1 MKEIYTPIIL
11 VITLFLSAMALAQEG
26 QKNFIN
32 YQGVARNAD
41 QQLLISETMT
51 IGVTLKVGPTGDTI
65 EYEESHEITTDA
77 NGVFSLKIGNGNLV
91 SGDFNSL
98 PWGSGA
104 ALATITMNGNEV
116 GTTEMMAVPYALS
129 SADNK
134 WHTIGDDIE
143 NKNGGNVFV
152 TGSLYASK
160 DLSLAE
166 GAAINEFSTDG
177 TFAGNS
183 DEKVPTQKAIKTY
196 IDGKLTGGAIDA
208 DADPTNEIQDISLSG
223 TDLSI
228 TDGSTIDLSAIIPPG
243 GTDDQNAGEVSY
255 DNTSSGLTATDAQA
269 AIDELATGG
278 LVDTDDQDLSLSGT
292 TLQITD
298 GTSVD
303 LSAIIPPGGTD
314 DQDASEVPFDNTGTG
329 LAASDTQAAIAE
341 LASGGL
347 VDTDDQ
353 DLSLSGTT
361 LQITDGTS
369 VDLSTIIPPGGTDDQ
384 DASEVPFDNTGTGL
398 AASDTQ
404 AAIEELATGGLVD
417 TDNQGLVLTGDVLSI
432 EDGLGSV
439 DLSDYFNRTTRHGL
453 LLGDDGIVDGLV
465 GTVDGQVAKWDAAL
479 GNWVAGT
486 DEVGGGGGSQW
497 ETTGS
502 DIYFDSGNVGIGTSN
517 PNSHLHIKNN
527 SAIERPLLK
536 LEEEGDDFSRLEFRN
551 TENTGFWQIAGIAK
565 DGVSGAANSRLNFYI
580 QNDQG
585 AANRMTISGSGN
597 VGIGDI
603 NPSEKLEVAGNIRT
617 SGELHT
623 SATGNAN
630 MLANAYG
637 AIASDGSISSGS
649 DNFSVTRTGEG
660 KYSIEITGEFYV
672 LWNYPTLVSRSGI
685 GFIKSGSVNGKLLV
699 DTFNTAGVAEDAI
712 FNFVVYK
719 P

>member
-11 VITLFLSAMALAQEG
+11 VITLFLSAMALAQDG

-51 IGVTLKVGPTGDTI
+51 IGVTLKVGPADAI
-65 EYEESHEITTDA
+65 VLYEENHDITTDA

-98 PWGSGA
+98 PWGAGA

-166 GAAINEFSTDG
+166 GAAISEFSTDG
-177 TFAGNS
+177 TLAGNS

-208 DADPTNEIQDISLSG
+208 DADPTNEIQTLSFDAVTNVLSLSDGGTVTIPNGGADADADPNNEIQDISLSG
-223 TDLSI
+223 TELTISN
-228 TDGSTIDLSAIIPPG
+228 GSTIDLAPIVPPG
-243 GTDDQNAGEVSY
+243 GTDDQNASEVPF
-255 DNTSSGLTATDAQA
+255 DNAGTGLAAADTQA
-269 AIDELATGG
+269 AIEELAAGG

-292 TLQITD
+292 MLQIED
-298 GTSVD
+298 GTGVD
-303 LSAIIPPGGTD
+303 LSTIIPPGGTD
-314 DQDASEVPFDNTGTG
+314 DQNASEVPFDNTGTG
-329 LAASDTQAAIAE
+329 LAAA
-341 LASGGL
+341 
-347 VDTDDQ
+347 
-353 DLSLSGTT
+353 
-361 LQITDGTS
+361 
-369 VDLSTIIPPGGTDDQ
+369 
-384 DASEVPFDNTGTGL
+384 
-398 AASDTQ
+398 DTQ
-404 AAIEELATGGLVD
+404 AAIEELAAGGLVD
-417 TDNQGLVLTGDVLSI
+417 TDDQGLIMTGDVLSI
-432 EDGLGSV
+432 EDGTGSV
-439 DLSDYFNRTTRHGL
+439 DLSDYVDVTGESGL
-453 LLGDDGIVDGLV
+453 LLGDGTNISGLE
-465 GTVDGQVAKWDAAL
+465 GTVDGQVVKWD
-479 GNWVAGT
+479 GGTNKWVAGT
-486 DEVGGGGGSQW
+486 DEIGGGGSSQW
-497 ETTGS
+497 ETNGS

-551 TENTGFWQIAGIAK
+551 TENTGFWQIAGIAM

-597 VGIGDI
+597 VGIGDV
-603 NPSEKLEVAGNIRT
+603 NPSEKLEVAGNIKT

-623 SATGNAN
+623 AATGNAN
-630 MLANAYG
+630 MVPIAYG
-637 AIASDGSISSGS
+637 NIDDDGSIYSGTG
-649 DNFSVTRTGEG
+649 NFTVIKNGAGRYRIKIAGEIYNYNIGYTTIATRNTSTVGFIG
-660 KYSIEITGEFYV
+660 INALGTDLLVNTKDITG
-672 LWNYPTLVSRSGI
+672 
-685 GFIKSGSVNGKLLV
+685 VN
-699 DTFNTAGVAEDAI
+699 TDAM
-712 FNFVVYK
+712 FMFVVYK
-719 P
+719 N